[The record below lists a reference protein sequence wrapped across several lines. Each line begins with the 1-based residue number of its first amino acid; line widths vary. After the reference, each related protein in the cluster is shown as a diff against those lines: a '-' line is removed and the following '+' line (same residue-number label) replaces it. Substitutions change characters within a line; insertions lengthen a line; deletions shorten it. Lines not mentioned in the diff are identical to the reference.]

1 MSNNMNMQSLHWE
14 RLYSGCI
21 NLTKDLDDIKN
32 SNLLLKRQTIQIF
45 KKAKDQNRH
54 FTKINE

>member
-21 NLTKDLDDIKN
+21 DLTKDLDDIKN
-32 SNLLLKRQTIQIF
+32 SNLLVKRQTIQIF
-45 KKAKDQNRH
+45 KKAKDLNRH
-54 FTKINE
+54 FTQR